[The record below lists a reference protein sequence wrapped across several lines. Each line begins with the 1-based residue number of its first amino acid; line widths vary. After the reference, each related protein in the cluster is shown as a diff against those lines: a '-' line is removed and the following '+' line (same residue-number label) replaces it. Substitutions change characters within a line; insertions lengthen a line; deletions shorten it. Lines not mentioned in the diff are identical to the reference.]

1 MEKEEKIIKKKSDLN
16 AKGMFD
22 FRKLERLKDPFI
34 LAKFTEKG
42 EDVEI
47 TYDMK
52 ELKNVK
58 ELKKEN
64 LQNKYRFLMNFGRL
78 SEEWKNYK
86 FSMETSNVFY
96 DSNYLPKVQMRD
108 LYKVEEMKHKEEK
121 KVEFVEAY
129 KCYIG
134 GMLGGNYTVEQLQQ
148 SGISILKD
156 EKSFEKIYNCKT
168 KEEIETELK
177 QRYLRA
183 VEREKQTKIL
193 VPRNVN
199 IIKTVVSIASSLLLF
214 VFIALFV
221 WTNFFKLNDANTV
234 VTAMEAYVEKDYV
247 GCIKSLKKV
256 SVSDMDK
263 NTKYILATSYAK
275 TENLKKKEIQSIV
288 DRLDTNSD
296 ERELEYWI
304 YLGRLKT
311 NKAEDLAKAM
321 SDDQLLI
328 YSYMKERSVL
338 EQDTSKSGDKK
349 QARLKELDENIK
361 ELGDKYSEDD
371 KDSKETSKDEQSKDN
386 QEQDKKDQANQDQ
399 ANQDQDQQQSAPVA
413 Q

>member
-1 MEKEEKIIKKKSDLN
+1 M
-16 AKGMFD
+16 
-22 FRKLERLKDPFI
+22 
-34 LAKFTEKG
+34 
-42 EDVEI
+42 
-47 TYDMK
+47 
-52 ELKNVK
+52 
-58 ELKKEN
+58 
-64 LQNKYRFLMNFGRL
+64 Q
-78 SEEWKNYK
+78 
-86 FSMETSNVFY
+86 
-96 DSNYLPKVQMRD
+96 
-108 LYKVEEMKHKEEK
+108 
-121 KVEFVEAY
+121 
-129 KCYIG
+129 
-134 GMLGGNYTVEQLQQ
+134 
-148 SGISILKD
+148 
-156 EKSFEKIYNCKT
+156 
-168 KEEIETELK
+168 
-177 QRYLRA
+177 
-183 VEREKQTKIL
+183 
-193 VPRNVN
+193 
-199 IIKTVVSIASSLLLF
+199 
-214 VFIALFV
+214 
-221 WTNFFKLNDANTV
+221 
-234 VTAMEAYVEKDYV
+234 
-247 GCIKSLKKV
+247 
-256 SVSDMDK
+256 
-263 NTKYILATSYAK
+263 K

-361 ELGDKYSEDD
+361 ELGDKYSKDD